1 MRVSTVSEAAAWGDV
16 THGIRTWAE
25 YTLATAM
32 AGVGLGTSVSQLKG
46 LGIKPF
52 VVGIAAA
59 VAVGVTSVG
68 LVSLFGPLISV

>member
-1 MRVSTVSEAAAWGDV
+1 MFGEALWGDL
-16 THGIRTWAE
+16 THWIRTWAE

-32 AGVGLGTSVSQLKG
+32 AGVGLGTSITQLKG

-59 VAVGVTSVG
+59 LAVGVASVG
-68 LVSLFGPLISV
+68 LVFMFGPLISV